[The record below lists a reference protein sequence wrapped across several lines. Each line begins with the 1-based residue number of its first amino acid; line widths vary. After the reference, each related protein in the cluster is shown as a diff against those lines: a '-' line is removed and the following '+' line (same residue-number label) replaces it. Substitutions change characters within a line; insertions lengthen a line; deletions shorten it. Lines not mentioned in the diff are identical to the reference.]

1 VSVPEILWKVWKDE
15 RQLMELAEVDGQ
27 LVFRVVVDIGE
38 GRRQTTFFPLTAE
51 QAESLRKALE

>member
-1 VSVPEILWKVWKDE
+1 VSVSAILWKVWKDD
-15 RQLMELAEVDGQ
+15 RQLIELFESDGQ

-51 QAESLRKALE
+51 QGEALRKAIE